1 LTGKA
6 NYEAFTKYLGKPEVM
21 TNPDL
26 VATTYAFESAMYFF
40 EKNKLWAIC
49 DKGVD
54 AATITTLTKRING
67 GTNGLD
73 HRIALTSKYYNYVK

>member
-1 LTGKA
+1 
-6 NYEAFTKYLGKPEVM
+6 
-21 TNPDL
+21 
-26 VATTYAFESAMYFF
+26 MYFF